1 MPKKKSTDLTLERVR
16 EFSEKTT
23 TLVTID
29 APLFGSVMILNG
41 RVLDKGEAVEPEK
54 IGSSAGFPHPDRI
67 LNEATRF
74 WVQDT
79 SGVRR
84 RKSREE
90 MSELLGQS

>member
-1 MPKKKSTDLTLERVR
+1 MAKKKSTELTIERVR

-23 TLVTID
+23 TLITVD

-54 IGSSAGFPHPDRI
+54 IGASAGFPHPDRI
-67 LNEATRF
+67 LSEATRF
-74 WVQDT
+74 WVQDS
-79 SGVRR
+79 SGIRR

-90 MSELLGQS
+90 LSEMIGQS